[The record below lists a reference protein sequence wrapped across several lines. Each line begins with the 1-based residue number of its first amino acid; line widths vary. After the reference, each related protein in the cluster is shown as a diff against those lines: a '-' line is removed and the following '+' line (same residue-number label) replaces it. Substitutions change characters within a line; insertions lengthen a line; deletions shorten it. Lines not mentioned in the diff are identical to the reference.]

1 MKMNLK
7 YVRLALLCVGMAFG
21 SLHVQAQSAGNE
33 EPGKK
38 QELPREVPNP
48 EKIAQR
54 ETDRLKDVLNLTE
67 KQYKKVYKLLLKEQ
81 RELFEQRMQRP
92 SMPGEGGPGR
102 GMRPP
107 HEGGMPPMGGGMMPG
122 EGGMHRPPMGAGSKP
137 EKVEDMQKRVEKKN
151 KKMKKILNESQYDQW
166 LGMSRKPAP
175 EPKKK

>member
-67 KQYKKVYKLLLKEQ
+67 KQYKKVYSLSLQ
-81 RELFEQRMQRP
+81 
-92 SMPGEGGPGR
+92 
-102 GMRPP
+102 
-107 HEGGMPPMGGGMMPG
+107 
-122 EGGMHRPPMGAGSKP
+122 
-137 EKVEDMQKRVEKKN
+137 
-151 KKMKKILNESQYDQW
+151 
-166 LGMSRKPAP
+166 
-175 EPKKK
+175 